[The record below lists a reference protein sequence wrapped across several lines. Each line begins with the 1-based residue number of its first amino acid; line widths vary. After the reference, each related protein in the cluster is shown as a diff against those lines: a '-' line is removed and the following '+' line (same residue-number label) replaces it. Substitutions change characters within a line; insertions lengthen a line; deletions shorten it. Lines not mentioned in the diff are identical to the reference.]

1 MHRPWKVYY
10 FEIFYAQYTRL
21 ISDVLEIKK
30 KDPQNYK
37 SHKKTK
43 LLARVRSVIR
53 DQISVDPTSRIFNLG
68 SYLPKQYRAYKRAKS
83 GLPNRYRL
91 FFRYKQEDGQ
101 IIIIWMNNEDT
112 LRKKGDKNDVYNFF
126 LKMLETGNV
135 PSQWEILVA
144 QSKELPAPQ
153 QQNSH

>member
-1 MHRPWKVYY
+1 MLWKVYY
-10 FEIFYAQYTRL
+10 FEIFYTQYTRL
-21 ISDVLEIKK
+21 ISEVLEIKK
-30 KDPQNYK
+30 QDPQNYK
-37 SHKKTK
+37 SHRKTK

-53 DQISVDPTSRIFNLG
+53 DQISVDPMSRIFNLG

-91 FFRYKQEDGQ
+91 FFRYKQEDGK

-126 LKMLETGNV
+126 LKMLEAGNV
-135 PSQWEILVA
+135 PSQWKTLA
-144 QSKELPAPQ
+144 SQSKELPSPQ
-153 QQNSH
+153 QQKSH